1 MSSSGRVLG
10 AVPRI
15 VCGIEIA
22 KNHSMA
28 VDLQNSINIE
38 SKKIFIGVVGN
49 IDRGDSE
56 WVKGIGGILRNWPYG
71 HRFGNLCRTSAQ
83 RGGFRILLSDDS
95 DRILDIGVCGG
106 NFPQYD

>member
-22 KNHSMA
+22 KNHTMA

-56 WVKGIGGILRNWPYG
+56 WVKVR
-71 HRFGNLCRTSAQ
+71 
-83 RGGFRILLSDDS
+83 RIDS
-95 DRILDIGVCGG
+95 DRSRFSVVKLRVGVLKWGIDFLIKMSVPPEAG
-106 NFPQYD
+106 PSVM